1 MFIRVFIFYSIG
13 LYPQFSFG
21 DLEYFKCTH
30 THTHTHTHNTLETS
44 APYFLEFVGAASRG
58 FFLLS
63 QSTYKTTVFYDFYS
77 NGRLAPM
84 IIVTDFVHRTRDRAS
99 YTLCINI
106 HYYNNYRVFILVRL
120 RLVFGVL

>member
-1 MFIRVFIFYSIG
+1 MKTVCKNYFYVHSGVHFLFNRTLSTVQLRRFRI
-13 LYPQFSFG
+13 LQM
-21 DLEYFKCTH
+21 
-30 THTHTHTHNTLETS
+30 HTHTHTHNTLETS

-84 IIVTDFVHRTRDRAS
+84 IIVTDFVKDFVYIVLEIVRPTR
-99 YTLCINI
+99 C
-106 HYYNNYRVFILVRL
+106 V
-120 RLVFGVL
+120 